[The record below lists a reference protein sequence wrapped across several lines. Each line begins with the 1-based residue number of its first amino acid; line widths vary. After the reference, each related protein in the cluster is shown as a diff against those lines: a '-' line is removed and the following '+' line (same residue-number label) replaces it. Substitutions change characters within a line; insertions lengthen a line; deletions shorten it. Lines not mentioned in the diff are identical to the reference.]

1 MNASS
6 LSFVA
11 KVLLVSGAIG
21 AGIKYLL
28 PGLLGDLPAAQNAPA
43 LATVV
48 ALLVAPSALMGGLL
62 WLWRGADL

>member
-6 LSFVA
+6 LSFIA
-11 KVLLVSGAIG
+11 KVLIVSGAIG
-21 AGIKYLL
+21 VGIKYLL
-28 PGLLGDLPAAQNAPA
+28 PGLLVDFSAGQNAPA

-62 WLWRGADL
+62 WLRRGADL